1 MPSCPITICW
11 KDVSFSVDLLWH
23 LCGKL
28 FYYVCVGSF
37 LNSLFYAINIY
48 VHLFANIKPC
58 RYHYSLKISF
68 EMRYGT
74 SFNIVLL
81 ENCSGFPRSIIFP
94 SDFRVDIN
102 FYQKKK
108 KISGIFIEIVSTLKV
123 NLGKNCC
130 LKTMTQSMNVV
141 DFSII
146 WIFNFFNKSFVVFC
160 VEKGWT
166 PF

>member
-1 MPSCPITICW
+1 MPLIYMSI
-11 KDVSFSVDLLWH
+11 FSRISNHV
-23 LCGKL
+23 
-28 FYYVCVGSF
+28 VTT
-37 LNSLFYAINIY
+37 
-48 VHLFANIKPC
+48 
-58 RYHYSLKISF
+58 SLKISF

-94 SDFRVDIN
+94 LDFRVDIN

-108 KISGIFIEIVSTLKV
+108 KIKISGIFIEMVSTLKV

-130 LKTMTQSMNVV
+130 LKNMTQSMNMV

-146 WIFNFFNKSFVVFC
+146 WIFNFSNESLVVFC
-160 VEKGWT
+160 VEKG
-166 PF
+166 